1 MFKIKRS
8 YQDPDIDDGFRI
20 LVDRLWPRGLSKKNA
35 KLDLWMKE
43 IAPSNELRKMF
54 GHDPEK
60 FDTFKGKYLDELKD
74 KKELI
79 KQLKILEKINHKIT
93 LVYSAKD
100 EDHNNAVVLL
110 ELIKIPTNQVVM
122 GVSRTHGC

>member
-8 YQDPDIDDGFRI
+8 YQDPGGGGGFRI
-20 LVDRLWPRGLSKKNA
+20 LVDMLWPRGLSKKNA

-43 IAPSNELRKMF
+43 IAPSNELRKQF

-60 FDTFKGKYLDELKD
+60 YDTFKDQYLKEFED

-79 KQLKILEKINHKIT
+79 KQLKSLERINHTVT
-93 LVYSAKD
+93 LIYSAND

-110 ELIKIPTNQVVM
+110 ELLNKQTKQIVMSIPN
-122 GVSRTHGC
+122 THR